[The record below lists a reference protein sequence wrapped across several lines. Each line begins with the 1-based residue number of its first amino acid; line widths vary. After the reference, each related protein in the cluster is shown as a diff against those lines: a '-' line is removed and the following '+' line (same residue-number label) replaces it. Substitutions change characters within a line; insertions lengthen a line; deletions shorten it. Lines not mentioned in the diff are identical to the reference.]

1 MDLKALL
8 AAVEESSPVDA
19 VDALGAELAAAVQ
32 AQHVAVLITNFSGD
46 ALMRMSHV
54 ARTDARSP
62 GRNERVESVPLS
74 NSVYQQVLF
83 TQRRELVEA
92 ADGWLALV
100 PITERGDA
108 IGILEVAFSA
118 EPDADVLDELVAATH
133 AWAYVLIASR
143 RHTDLF
149 EWAQRDL
156 PFSVS
161 AEIQRRLL
169 PLSYTAETGPLTLA
183 GWLEPSHDVGG
194 DTFDYS
200 LDRDYAYVSITDAMG
215 HDTPAALLATLAVGA
230 LRNRRRSLASPAE
243 QADAANDVVHAHTP
257 GQFVTGLLMRIL
269 LSDGTVEIVGA
280 GHPAPFLAREGDVTS
295 LTLTTQLPMGL
306 ATSEY
311 QTDTVTLVPGD
322 RLLMVTDGYL
332 ERLDGRLDV
341 EKFMRST
348 LDRHPRQVT
357 RELGRAVREVTGG
370 RLQDDAAALCVDW
383 YGPTGQ
389 RDATGGAS
397 RARATQ
403 EL

>member
-156 PFSVS
+156 PVLG
-161 AEIQRRLL
+161 IR
-169 PLSYTAETGPLTLA
+169 
-183 GWLEPSHDVGG
+183 G
-194 DTFDYS
+194 D
-200 LDRDYAYVSITDAMG
+200 
-215 HDTPAALLATLAVGA
+215 PAA
-230 LRNRRRSLASPAE
+230 
-243 QADAANDVVHAHTP
+243 
-257 GQFVTGLLMRIL
+257 
-269 LSDGTVEIVGA
+269 
-280 GHPAPFLAREGDVTS
+280 PAPVVLHR
-295 LTLTTQLPMGL
+295 
-306 ATSEY
+306 
-311 QTDTVTLVPGD
+311 
-322 RLLMVTDGYL
+322 
-332 ERLDGRLDV
+332 
-341 EKFMRST
+341 
-348 LDRHPRQVT
+348 
-357 RELGRAVREVTGG
+357 
-370 RLQDDAAALCVDW
+370 
-383 YGPTGQ
+383 
-389 RDATGGAS
+389 
-397 RARATQ
+397 
-403 EL
+403 